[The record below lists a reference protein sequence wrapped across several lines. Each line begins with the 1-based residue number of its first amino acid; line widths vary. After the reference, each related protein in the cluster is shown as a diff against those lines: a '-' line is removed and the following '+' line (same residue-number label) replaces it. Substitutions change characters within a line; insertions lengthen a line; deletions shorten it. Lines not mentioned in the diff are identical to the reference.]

1 MKTLSLKIDDNTFE
15 ETEQILSKFKT
26 NRSRYFIDAVKF
38 YNKLHKRKLLAKQ
51 LKKESVVT
59 RDESLRVL
67 AEFEALED
75 EYQTI

>member
-1 MKTLSLKIDDNTFE
+1 MKTLSLKIDDDTFE
-15 ETEQILSKFKT
+15 ETEKILLKVKT

-38 YNKLHKRKLLAKQ
+38 YNRIYKRKLLAKQ
-51 LKKESVVT
+51 LAKESDMA
-59 RDESLRVL
+59 RNESLKVL